1 MACTSCSTSDGGAPK
16 GCKNNGTCG
25 TDSCNKLTVFD
36 WLSNM
41 SPSNGEA
48 IFDCVEVRF
57 KNGRKEFFRN
67 SEKLTLSIGDIV
79 ATVASPGHDIGIVT
93 LTGELVKIQMKKKG
107 VNPDSNEVPKI
118 YRKASQKDIDI
129 WSVARDREE
138 PMKVRAREL
147 AIQHKLEM
155 KISDIEFQ
163 GDGSKATFYYTAND
177 RVDFRMLIK
186 DFAKEF
192 STRVEMKQVGFRQEA
207 ARLGGIG
214 SCGRELCCSTWLT
227 DFRSVNTSAA
237 RYQQL
242 SLNPQKLAGQ
252 CGKLKCCLNYEL
264 DTYMDA
270 LKDFPDYDTK
280 LVTEKGDAVCQ
291 KQDIFKGLMWFAY
304 TNNFAN
310 WHVLKIDQV
319 KEIIAENKQKNKVS
333 SLEDFAIEVT
343 SEPEKDFNNAMGQES
358 LTRFDQPK
366 RKKKPN
372 RKRKPTTENAA
383 VAAAPNKPQQAGN
396 NTNNNS
402 NKPSGGNPNKSN
414 KPHNKQNHSN
424 KNKQND
430 NKPAEPRK
438 PIIITKNENKK

>member
-16 GCKNNGTCG
+16 GCKNNGACG

-41 SPSNGEA
+41 SLPNGEA
-48 IFDCVEVRF
+48 PFDCVEVRF
-57 KNGRKEFFRN
+57 KNGRKEFYRN
-67 SEKLTLSIGDIV
+67 TEKLTLSIGDIV
-79 ATVASPGHDIGIVT
+79 ATEASPGHDVGIVT

-107 VNPDSNEVPKI
+107 VNHAGAEIPKV

-129 WSVARDREE
+129 WSDARDKEE
-138 PMKVRAREL
+138 AMKVKAREI
-147 AIQHKLEM
+147 AIALKLQM

-163 GDGSKATFYYTAND
+163 GDGSKAIFYYTAED
-177 RVDFRMLIK
+177 RVDFRQLIK
-186 DFAKEF
+186 EFAQVFKA
-192 STRVEMKQVGFRQEA
+192 RIEMKQVGFRQEA

-264 DTYMDA
+264 DTYLDA
-270 LKDFPDYDTK
+270 LKDFPEFETK
-280 LVTEKGDAVCQ
+280 LHTEKGDAICQ

-304 TNNFAN
+304 TDNFSS
-310 WHVLKIDQV
+310 WHILKIEQV
-319 KEIIAENKQKNKVS
+319 KEIIAQNKEKKRVS
-333 SLEDFAIEVT
+333 SLEDFAIEIVV
-343 SEPEKDFNNAMGQES
+343 EQEANFNNAMGQES

-366 RKKKPN
+366 RSK
-372 RKRKPTTENAA
+372 
-383 VAAAPNKPQQAGN
+383 NKSKNKAS
-396 NTNNNS
+396 NS
-402 NKPSGGNPNKSN
+402 TQNPNF
-414 KPHNKQNHSN
+414 KQNPNS
-424 KNKQND
+424 KQGQGQGQGQNQKQGQ
-430 NKPAEPRK
+430 NQNQKPEVKRPV
-438 PIIITKNENKK
+438 IIIKKNEDPK